1 MTERLLAIRLEKAAL
16 RYGSDTAVRD
26 ERITL
31 TYTQLLMQARGIA
44 QDLCACGF
52 IADETVLVRVSNHPL
67 DFAAFLG
74 VWLAGGVVVPV
85 HRNSPDGVV
94 DAIQA
99 KAQCGCG
106 IDLDAAGT
114 PRVATAARAGTAVN
128 DAREGVR
135 PALRPVLRGAALV
148 IFTSGSTGSP
158 KGAVL
163 THAAFAGKLEEN
175 QKLLKLSKHDVTLL
189 VLNNTFSFGI
199 WLALVTLLQ
208 GGTLVLRSRFTPEN
222 FPGVLAAEGI
232 TRVGV
237 VPTMIRAMFAA
248 LPKNALSAG
257 RTKLQSAGCLRDM
270 VTGGEPLGTD
280 LSARLR
286 TFIAPARLYDIYGLT
301 ETATSDFVLTP
312 DEYADHPGS
321 IGRAASRVRYRIV
334 SEQGGEV
341 PPGSAGELQLLTPF
355 VMAGYLGDEALAEA
369 AFDGDWFRTGDLAFA
384 DHDGYVSIA
393 GRRKDVMVRGGNKIT
408 PLEVERALASCPGV
422 AAALVVGLP
431 DAVLGQRIHALL
443 IAAPDAVV
451 DAEAVR
457 QALADRLEKFKHPDM
472 CYLGSEL
479 PVGRTGKVDRGQLQ
493 VLLRSGALLPML
505 SWSASAGRPS
515 STHRSGS
522 AA

>member
-1 MTERLLAIRLEKAAL
+1 MTERLLAIRFEAAAL
-16 RYGSDTAVRD
+16 RHGSDTAVRD

-31 TYTQLLMQARGIA
+31 SYTQLLMQARSVA
-44 QDLCACGF
+44 QDLHACGL

-85 HRNSPDGVV
+85 HRSSPDGVV
-94 DAIQA
+94 EAIQA

-106 IDLDAAGT
+106 IDLDASGT
-114 PRVATAARAGTAVN
+114 PRVTAAVWADTTGN
-128 DAREGVR
+128 GGR
-135 PALRPVLRGAALV
+135 PGLRPGLRPILRGAALV

-163 THAAFAGKLEEN
+163 THAAFVGKLDEN
-175 QKLLKLSKHDVTLL
+175 QKLLKLSQHDVTLL

-199 WLALVTLLQ
+199 WLALVTLFQ
-208 GGTLVLRSRFTPEN
+208 GGALVLRSRFTAED
-222 FPGVLAAEGI
+222 FPDVLAAEGI

-248 LPKNALSAG
+248 LSDTALSAA
-257 RTKLQSAGCLRDM
+257 RTRLQTAGCLRDM

-286 TFIAPARLYDIYGLT
+286 SFIAPARLYDIYGLT

-312 DEYADHPGS
+312 EEYADHPGS
-321 IGRAASRVRYRIV
+321 IGRVASRVRHRIV
-334 SEQGGEV
+334 NEQGSEV
-341 PPGSAGELQLLTPF
+341 PQGTAGELQLLTPF
-355 VMAGYLGDEALAEA
+355 VMVGYLGDEALAEA

-384 DHDGYVSIA
+384 DTHGYVSIA

-443 IAAPDAVV
+443 IAAPDVV
-451 DAEAVR
+451 IDAELVR
-457 QALADRLEKFKHPDM
+457 HALAERLERFKHPDV
-472 CYLGSEL
+472 CYLGTEL

-493 VLLRSGALLPML
+493 ALLTSGALSPMP
-505 SWSASAGRPS
+505 SWSASAGRPP

-522 AA
+522 AE

>member
-1 MTERLLAIRLEKAAL
+1 MTERLLAIRFEEAA
-16 RYGSDTAVRD
+16 RRHGSDTAVRD
-26 ERITL
+26 ERVDL
-31 TYTQLLMQARGIA
+31 TYAQLLMQARGIA
-44 QDLCACGF
+44 EDLRACGF
-52 IADETVLVRVSNHPL
+52 RADETVLVRVSNHPL

-94 DAIQA
+94 EAIQA
-99 KAQCGCG
+99 KAQCGCS
-106 IDLDAAGT
+106 IDLDPSGT
-114 PRVATAARAGTAVN
+114 PRVAPGALFSSANNG
-128 DAREGVR
+128 GR
-135 PALRPVLRGAALV
+135 PILRGAALV

-163 THAAFAGKLEEN
+163 THAAFAGKLLEN
-175 QKLLKLSKHDVTLL
+175 QKLLNFSKHDVTLL

-199 WLALVTLLQ
+199 WMALVTLFQ
-208 GGTLVLRSRFTPEN
+208 GGALVVRSRFTPEN
-222 FPGVLAAEGI
+222 FLGALAAEGI

-248 LPKNALSAG
+248 LSDTALSAA
-257 RTKLQSAGCLRDM
+257 RARLQTAGCLRDM
-270 VTGGEPLGTD
+270 VTGGEPLGTE

-286 TFIAPARLYDIYGLT
+286 AFIAPARLYDIYGLT

-321 IGRAASRVRYRIV
+321 IGRVASRVQYRIV
-334 SEQGGEV
+334 SEQGGDV
-341 PPGSAGELQLLTPF
+341 PPGTAGELQLLTPF

-369 AFDGDWFRTGDLAFA
+369 AFDGGWFRTGDLAFA
-384 DHDGYVSIA
+384 DRDGYVSIA

-408 PLEVERALASCPGV
+408 PLEVERALGSCPGV

-443 IAAPDAVV
+443 IAAPDLVI
-451 DAEAVR
+451 DADAVR
-457 QALADRLEKFKHPDM
+457 RALADRLEKFKHPDM
-472 CYLGSEL
+472 CYLGTEL

-493 VLLRSGALLPML
+493 ALLTSGALSPMR
-505 SWSASAGRPS
+505 SWSASAGQPS
-515 STHRSGS
+515 STHRSGT